1 MKKPL
6 YTILIALIILLGCDK
21 EKGVITLDDKT
32 PLVKADSSYNIIKE
46 EDVIYVMVLVITNQA
61 LFLFQYHLN

>member
-6 YTILIALIILLGCDK
+6 YLILIVSILLSGCDK
-21 EKGVITLDDKT
+21 EKEAIIFNNQI

-46 EDVIYVMVLVITNQA
+46 EDVIYANGLSHNESSTVLY
-61 LFLFQYHLN
+61 QYHLN